1 MALICTKKTKKKP
14 ETKEGSDSNTMNL
27 CHNITFHWGVGPT
40 CPPLLLLLLLD
51 LLDARPDTRRDF
63 WDRGMLA
70 VYTCLSGPEP
80 AENETL
86 HRPARARFMHTFF
99 SWPTTTR
106 RR

>member
-1 MALICTKKTKKKP
+1 
-14 ETKEGSDSNTMNL
+14 MNL

-40 CPPLLLLLLLD
+40 CPSLLLLLLLD